1 MWIKYNAN
9 PVANRVED
17 CAIRAVAVALDI
29 SWDEAFDQIADMAK
43 SMGAVMHQN
52 AAFGAVLRKHGFRR
66 YIIPNTCPDCY
77 TIKDFCRDH
86 PYGTFVVGT
95 NSHVVAA
102 RDGNWID
109 TFNSGAEIPIY
120 YWEDMSNGI

>member
-29 SWDEAFDQIADMAK
+29 TWDEAFDQIAEMAK

-77 TIKDFCRDH
+77 TIADFVDDH
-86 PYGTFVVGT
+86 PIGTFIIATG
-95 NSHVVAA
+95 SHVVTAQ
-102 RDGNWID
+102 DGNYFD
-109 TFNSGAEIPIY
+109 TYDSGSLVPSY
-120 YWEDMSNGI
+120 YFALKEDKA